1 MTKVEYF
8 VRLGNTN
15 IVGPQSA
22 NVSVSGPIYCTDENC
37 GIPVPFVDVKG
48 HLTSVQLQ
56 MLGNRLNPSDTTGIT
71 ISSDRFINSDG
82 EPVTRVYYRPPI
94 SGPGVQSTAIGQ
106 VRLTQILTDLNLQQ
120 PSLPLD
126 RSFSLY
132 FAGRIGDNNRTAIE
146 QTILNAWAGTLGIS
160 PSVLSVN
167 INSMNDNYVSTTSDG
182 RRVRVTQ
189 VMYTV
194 SIQGADSQWTRF
206 EGVEPGMLGRYIT
219 SPGLVLVQG
228 EVTSVQGE
236 TTGAG
241 TTERTT
247 SPGTTP
253 TGSTYLIQTIY
264 LKGNISDGSQNAV
277 EEILLNAF
285 NSSMNGSSCC
295 LRLYIIE
302 QTNYIDPNG
311 NLITGYRYN
320 ISNSTGSPLDTMTPE
335 QTTVFTNL
343 VNNELQRTE
352 PFLETGAIIYTG
364 SVQVLRPIEF
374 AYTVDFVGD
383 IPDSWRQAVIDVI
396 ETAWTDTYPGQYQA
410 NIVRMQEFTGDYGI
424 TVTRVYYTTTSDGQI
439 QDPKIVTSPT
449 NDAFTNVVQQD
460 TDVNELYSG
469 SSLLPYNRH
478 HSVFLTRVVDMDSDQ
493 GVVVRNAIESAWI
506 NWRNTNSQVPQ
517 NLRNAPLRIVLLRP
531 ETYYTQDGRQL
542 TKIRYL
548 VLLNNTIVIGPQTA
562 NVPLSNVIF
571 CDCEALPV
579 PFVDIK
585 GQLTVS
591 QLQTL
596 ASELN
601 PSDVDGTTTNTE
613 VYWTSSGEPITRV
626 YYRPPISG
634 PGVQSTAVSQQ
645 RLDQIL
651 TNLNLEQHTSPMT
664 RVFTTYFGG
673 RIGNSSREAVQQ
685 GITSAWAAA
694 LGIPVSAISTN
705 IITMDDNYFSSTSNT
720 PVTQVTYSVSIQGAD
735 SHWTRF
741 VGVNAGTLG
750 QYLNSTDLTIV
761 GGAIIRTQGGTV
773 SPGQTTPTTTVQGG
787 ITVRPTV
794 GTTTQTIYLTGI
806 ITEGSQPSVEEILQN
821 ALNNSNTG
829 SSCCLRLY
837 IIEKTSYLDPS
848 GNIVTG
854 YIYNVTNSTSGMPVT
869 MTPEQ
874 TSNFTNEVNNEF
886 QKSDPFREMPGGV
899 AIYTG
904 SVQGLKSVGLAYT
917 VDFIGDLPES
927 RRPAVLSA
935 IEEAWHQLNPGCGCQ
950 FKATLLQTQ
959 EFTGDYSTTVSR
971 VFYTMAR
978 DGVIQD
984 PDSVQPPSE
993 AVLLNT
999 LRRDTNVNSVYVG
1012 ETLIPSNRRHSLL
1025 LNRVVDI
1032 DGNDRRL
1039 IEDIITTGWLNWINL
1054 VLGNLGSAP
1063 FEVVLLRP
1071 RMYYTQDGTQLSMVQ
1086 YYVVVNNTIVI
1097 GPQTANLTLTGSLV
1111 CDCDALPVPFVD
1123 VKGQLTLTQ
1132 LQTFGS
1138 YLNPFDRTGSTINTE
1153 TFRNTVGEE
1162 VTRVYYRPPIS
1173 SPEVTTTAISPERL
1187 TEVLEFLKL
1196 EQPSRPIRRTFNMYF
1211 GGSIDDSQISTIEET
1226 ITNAWAT
1233 TLGIPTDAVSVRVD
1247 TMDDNYFS
1255 RTSNT
1260 QVTRVTY
1267 TVSIQGADSHWTR
1280 FVGLNA
1286 GTLIPYFNSPD
1297 LYIVGGAIIRT
1308 QGGTLPTSTIST
1320 VSGVTTVTASPTA
1333 GTTTTQ
1339 TIYLTG
1345 NISEGTQPAV
1355 EEVLQ
1360 NALNKSSNEGSC
1372 CLRLNIIERTSYI
1385 DPSGVVLTGYRYNVT
1400 NSTSG
1405 MPVSLTPEQT
1415 TNFTREVNNEI
1426 LKSDPLLAG
1435 GVYVYTD
1442 SIQGLKTTEL
1452 AYSVDLIGRIP
1463 ESRQNTVLDAIEQAW
1478 QEAYPNCRCVF
1489 KANIV
1494 QTEELSGDYGITVSR
1509 VYYTVTR
1516 DGQPEDPSTVPAPS
1530 RQDVV
1535 NAVQQD
1541 DAVNQVYPGSQLIP
1555 YNQRHGL
1562 LLNKVVDMDSPEGTY
1577 IRNAI
1582 QTAWIDWRNADPSV
1596 PASLRNAELD
1606 ILMLKPLKYYTQDG
1620 RQLTKIEY
1628 FVLLNNTVVIGPKR
1642 ANITLTDPLFC
1653 DCEAVPV
1660 PFVDVDGELT
1670 PLQMQILGLSLNPLD
1685 TSGVTIERENFADTN
1700 GGPVTRVYYRPPIT
1714 GPGVQSTDVS
1724 QQRLNQILTNLNLQ
1738 QPSDPIDKS
1747 FILYIG
1753 GRLTDDDR
1761 DNIEATIRSA
1771 WSSTYNLPAGA
1782 ISVKVINLDDSF
1794 VSTPGNTP
1802 VTQVKYTVTVEDADS
1817 HWTRFD
1823 GVDSGT
1829 LGRYFTPTGFT
1840 VFQGEVQN
1848 TQVTTTPQGM
1858 TQFTGETATPTTP
1871 TGTTNFV
1878 SVIYLRGNISDSNQA
1893 AVEGI
1898 LQNALNKTKNG
1909 PSCCIELHIIEK
1921 TTYLDASGDV
1931 ITGYRFN
1938 ASNGTAAVVLT
1949 PGETSNFTN
1958 EVSNGLQTSDV
1969 LRGQGIVIYQ
1979 GSVQG
1984 PTDTFSV
1991 DFVGD
1996 VPETR
2001 KQAVLTDIE
2010 KAWINTFPECGC
2022 VFRANIVKMD
2032 EFSGD
2037 FGIKVTRI
2045 NYRMTKDG
2053 LVQDPKTV
2061 TPPTRQVFYNTVQ
2074 GDASVNSIYSGA
2086 TLIPYSQHHNVFLSK
2101 VVDMSSD
2108 EGQQVLDQI
2117 RSTWITW
2124 RNTSPAVPENLK
2136 LAPVEMKLLRPLI
2149 YYTQDGRQLTK
2160 LEYFVILNGTNVI
2173 GPQQQTDS
2181 VTFTGPL
2188 FCDCEAIP
2196 VPFVEVKGRLSSA
2209 QLQTLG
2215 FNLNP
2220 SDGSAVSSEMFYN
2233 SKNEPVTRVYY
2244 RPPISNPDVTSTAIN
2259 QQRLNQILTNQN
2271 LEQPSLPTEKSFT
2284 VNIAGR
2290 TGNNNRNAIIQIL
2303 KNLWVTTFNVPSDSV
2318 SIDVKTID
2326 ENYVSSTSNAP
2337 VTQVTYAVAIQGADS
2352 HLTQFEGVDP
2362 GTLGQ
2367 YFRSLGIILVEG
2379 DVVRVQGR
2387 TTPSSGTGQTA
2398 NPTTPTGTTN
2408 FVNVIVLRGNVS
2420 DSYRAAVEKLLQNAL
2435 NKTKNGPS
2443 CCIQLYV
2450 IEQSTIFDPNGD
2462 VLTSYRFNATNSSAP
2477 VMLTP
2482 EEIANFTYEV
2492 SNGLQTSDVLRG
2504 QGIVIYQG
2512 PVQGPTD
2519 TYSVDF
2525 VGDVPETRKQAVL
2538 TDIIKAW
2545 MNAYP
2550 DCRCEFNADVVRTD
2564 EFGGDFGVKVTRVYY
2579 TITKDGL
2586 VQDPK
2591 TVTPPTRQVFYNTVQ
2606 GGASV
2611 NSIYSGATLI
2621 PYSQHHDVF
2630 LSKVVDMSSDEGQQV
2645 LDQIRSTWITWRSTS
2660 PAVPENLKLAPVEI
2674 KLLRPLIY
2682 YTQDGR
2688 QLTKLE
2694 YFVIL
2699 NGTNVIGPQQQTDSV
2714 TFTGPLFCDCEAI
2727 PVPFVEVKGR
2737 LSSAQLQT
2745 LGFNLNPSDG
2755 SAVSSEMFFNSKNEP
2770 VTRVYYR
2777 PPISNPDVT
2786 STAINQQRLNQ
2797 ILTNQNL
2804 EQPSLPTEKSFTV
2817 NIAGRT
2823 GNNNRNA
2830 IIQILKNLWVTT
2842 FNVPSDSVSI
2852 DVKTIDENYVSSTS
2866 NAPVTQVTYTVA
2878 IQGVDS
2884 HLTQFEGVDPGTLDQ
2899 YFRSL
2904 GIILVEGDVVQV
2916 QGRTTPSSGTGQT
2929 ANPTTPTGTT
2939 NTVNVIV
2946 LRGNV
2951 SDSYRA
2957 AVEELL
2963 QNALNKTKNGPSC
2976 CIQLYVIEQSTIFDP
2991 NGDVLT
2997 SYRFNATNS
3006 SAPVMLTPEEI
3017 ANFTYEVSNG
3027 LQTSDVLR
3035 GQGIVIYQGPVQGP
3049 TDTYSVDFVGDV
3061 PETRKQAVLTDI
3073 IKAWMNA
3080 YPDCRCEFNADVVR
3094 TDEFAGDFGIKITRV
3109 YYTVTKDGQ
3118 VQDPKTVT
3126 PPTRQVFYNTV
3137 QGDASVN
3144 SIYSGAT
3151 LIPYSQ
3157 HHNVFLSK
3165 VVDMSSDEGQQ
3176 VLDQIRSTWITWRST
3191 SPAVPENLRQ
3201 APVEIRLLR
3210 PSIYYTQDGRQLTK
3224 LEYFVILNG
3233 TTVIGP
3239 QPQTDSV
3246 TFTGPLFCDCNAIPV
3261 PFIEVKGRLSPDELK
3276 TLGSTLN
3283 PSVGLVTM
3291 SEMFISSNNEPVTRV
3306 YYRPPI
3312 SGPDVTSTAVSQQTL
3327 NQILTN
3333 WNLEQPTMPTEK
3345 SFALNFAGRIGDN
3358 DRSAIQR
3365 TIRNLWGTTFNISA
3379 NRLSVDIKSMDDS
3392 YVSSTSN
3399 TPVTRVIY
3407 TVTIQGADSRWT
3419 QFEGVDPGTLGQYF
3433 RSNGFTLVEGN
3444 VERTTQTTSGTG
3456 STATTPSPTDTTNLD
3471 SVIYLTG
3478 DISNN
3483 NQAAMEEILKNALN
3497 KTKNGPACCIELHIT
3512 DKTNYLDTAGN
3523 IITAY
3528 RYNATNGSTPI
3539 VLTPTEKDNFT
3550 REVNNELQT
3559 SGLFRGQG
3567 IQVYQGSI
3575 QAPTST
3581 YTVDF
3586 VGEMTRAERGAVI
3599 TNIEKAWRSTNPDC
3613 RCLFKASILTTEE
3626 LSGDFGTLVTRVFYT
3641 ITKDGLVQDPNTVTP
3656 PTRQVFYNTVQGD
3669 ASVNSIYS
3677 GATLIPYSQH
3687 HDVFL
3692 SKVVDMSSDE
3702 GQQVLDQIRFTWN
3715 TWRNA
3720 DQAVP
3725 ENLRN
3730 APVEIRP
3737 LRPLLYYTQDGKRL
3751 TKLEYFVILNG
3762 TNVIGPQPQTERVT
3776 VKGPLFCDCKAIPVP
3791 FIEVNGLLSSDQ
3803 LKSLGS
3809 SLNPSDGS
3817 DTISELFIT
3826 SNNEPVTRVYYLPQI
3841 SGPDVMS
3848 TAVSPQRVNQILTN
3862 QNLEEPTLPTEK
3874 TFTLNFEGSVGN
3886 DKRAQIQQTIKNLWI
3901 GTFKIPSDA
3910 LSVNIKSLD
3919 DGYVSSSNAP
3929 VTRMTYTV
3937 SIRGAD
3943 SRWTRFEGVD
3953 PARYFTTPD
3962 LVVFGGEITRRGSG
3976 TSTSTTM
3983 PTPGPM
3989 YRVGGIYLKGNI
4001 NDLDQPAIEASLQ
4014 RAMDRINSGSSCCV
4028 KIDILKRTN
4037 YINPAEETVVG
4048 YRYNMTN
4055 STGGTVNEL
4064 TPEQSRILTNE
4075 LNRELQNVPQF
4086 RWNGVAVY
4094 TGPSGGLRN
4103 LGITYSMSITGT
4115 VPDRQNI
4122 IDAIEQ
4128 SWRNTYPDCGCQ
4140 FKADIFLTKQLSGDY
4155 GMVVTRVYYT
4165 ITRDGQA
4172 QNAETVPSPPREV
4185 LSAAVDNDKT
4195 LNPLYYGSTL
4205 LPYDQHH
4212 SVVLNR
4218 VVDMTSEQGQEVL
4231 RTLQTEWK
4239 RWQNTNSA
4247 VPDNLRALP
4256 LEILLLRPQKYYTQA
4271 GTSVTN
4277 VEYFVKLGDRYLIG
4291 PDTSINLSGGI
4302 FCDCDA
4308 IPVPFVDVKGQL
4320 QWSKLLELGTS
4331 LNPADT
4337 TGSTVDR
4344 QMFLD
4349 GNGEPVTRV
4358 FYRPAIEDG
4367 NVQSTALKPE
4377 RLDEILTNHN
4387 LERPSLPIK
4396 KTFTFNFDGSLGDD
4410 KRNTVADGL
4419 LNAWSSSLGIPKENV
4434 SVVVSDMNDNFYST
4448 TSADQVTQ
4456 VTYTVAL
4463 LGGDSHW
4470 TRFEGVDAGTL
4481 GQKFSTTPEVT
4492 PCGCLA
4498 REGREIMVT
4507 GVVGNDTTGLETAL
4521 TKAWMQANPDYTGSL
4536 TVGIKKVEGDA
4547 PTKLRYIVTPAGGPS
4562 AFTEND
4568 LTTPQDDLIGNEISP
4583 LDLTV
4588 YKGKND
4594 DESNTSD
4601 WAIPLGIV
4609 LGLLLLLI
4617 IIIVIVLVIRNRR
4630 RRQARTIEN
4639 DASKFQERSYDK
4651 EHFTTQPVY
4660 FENEVYSESQ
4670 GFYVVNADESKSSL

>member
-2564 EFGGDFGVKVTRVYY
+2564 EFGGDFG
-2579 TITKDGL
+2579 
-2586 VQDPK
+2586 
-2591 TVTPPTRQVFYNTVQ
+2591 
-2606 GGASV
+2606 
-2611 NSIYSGATLI
+2611 
-2621 PYSQHHDVF
+2621 
-2630 LSKVVDMSSDEGQQV
+2630 
-2645 LDQIRSTWITWRSTS
+2645 
-2660 PAVPENLKLAPVEI
+2660 
-2674 KLLRPLIY
+2674 
-2682 YTQDGR
+2682 
-2688 QLTKLE
+2688 
-2694 YFVIL
+2694 
-2699 NGTNVIGPQQQTDSV
+2699 
-2714 TFTGPLFCDCEAI
+2714 
-2727 PVPFVEVKGR
+2727 
-2737 LSSAQLQT
+2737 
-2745 LGFNLNPSDG
+2745 
-2755 SAVSSEMFFNSKNEP
+2755 
-2770 VTRVYYR
+2770 
-2777 PPISNPDVT
+2777 
-2786 STAINQQRLNQ
+2786 
-2797 ILTNQNL
+2797 
-2804 EQPSLPTEKSFTV
+2804 
-2817 NIAGRT
+2817 
-2823 GNNNRNA
+2823 
-2830 IIQILKNLWVTT
+2830 
-2842 FNVPSDSVSI
+2842 
-2852 DVKTIDENYVSSTS
+2852 
-2866 NAPVTQVTYTVA
+2866 
-2878 IQGVDS
+2878 
-2884 HLTQFEGVDPGTLDQ
+2884 
-2899 YFRSL
+2899 
-2904 GIILVEGDVVQV
+2904 
-2916 QGRTTPSSGTGQT
+2916 
-2929 ANPTTPTGTT
+2929 
-2939 NTVNVIV
+2939 
-2946 LRGNV
+2946 
-2951 SDSYRA
+2951 
-2957 AVEELL
+2957 
-2963 QNALNKTKNGPSC
+2963 
-2976 CIQLYVIEQSTIFDP
+2976 
-2991 NGDVLT
+2991 
-2997 SYRFNATNS
+2997 
-3006 SAPVMLTPEEI
+3006 
-3017 ANFTYEVSNG
+3017 
-3027 LQTSDVLR
+3027 
-3035 GQGIVIYQGPVQGP
+3035 
-3049 TDTYSVDFVGDV
+3049 
-3061 PETRKQAVLTDI
+3061 
-3073 IKAWMNA
+3073 
-3080 YPDCRCEFNADVVR
+3080 
-3094 TDEFAGDFGIKITRV
+3094 IKITRV

-4630 RRQARTIEN
+4630 HRMSHTLKQKPEELN
-4639 DASKFQERSYDK
+4639 GYDK
-4651 EHFTTQPVY
+4651 QHFSDEPHFNNPTFNMEDPEISEGKQRTYIV
-4660 FENEVYSESQ
+4660 NEEQTMEDIKLDRST
-4670 GFYVVNADESKSSL
+4670 